1 MKALRTILKVSIQNL
16 IIVMAWLLLAPIIA
30 MVINPLPWWLFGI
43 VFIVINAIYFL
54 LLFYSNA
61 ELFRWAKND
70 YIWSLCTGI
79 FTVFG
84 FVIPSMMWAN
94 HANIY
99 AVIKS
104 AIT

>member
-1 MKALRTILKVSIQNL
+1 MKVFRTIIKVSFQNL
-16 IIVMAWLLLAPIIA
+16 IIVMTWLLLAPIVS
-30 MVINPLPWWLFGI
+30 MVMNPLPWRLFGI
-43 VFIVINAIYFL
+43 VFTVISAIYFL

-70 YIWSLCTGI
+70 YVWSLCTGI
-79 FTVFG
+79 FTLFG
-84 FVIPSMMWAN
+84 FFIPSIMWVS

-104 AIT
+104 AII